1 MFTFESIL
9 QRWAVR
15 MVAIGFTLAVISG
28 VMPLTTITHAEP
40 NVDVSA
46 SGISWLASNGPG
58 AISTKLGNMLPSD
71 SFVGRLTISN
81 QNNFAVRYSLTTSA
95 NNPDG
100 KNLREQLMVE
110 IKTAGTNCNQFDG
123 QLLYHGSLGDT
134 ALGDPAFGAQ
144 PGDRQLAA
152 HTSEVLCLRLTFPLS
167 SGNAFMGATT
177 SATMALHAEQIP

>member
-58 AISTKLGNMLPSD
+58 AISTKLGNMLPGD
-71 SFVGRLTISN
+71 SYVGSMTITNSN
-81 QNNFAVRYSLTTSA
+81 RFAVIYTLTTAAS
-95 NNPDG
+95 NPDG
-100 KNLREQLMVE
+100 NNLRDQLRVE
-110 IKTAGTNCNQFDG
+110 VKTLGAGCAAFDG
-123 QLLYHGSLGDT
+123 QLLYEGSLAAT
-134 ALGDPAFGAQ
+134 ALAGRRLGA
-144 PGDRQLAA
+144 RA
-152 HTSEVLCLRLTFPLS
+152 SEVLCVKLTLPGL

-177 SATMALHAEQIP
+177 SMSITIHAEQID